1 MTRRFASS
9 FPPLSEPKSAPRVA
23 IESLVQA
30 CLVDLFNAYEVA
42 FAPLPNWSLA
52 SYAVPE
58 ASVSETFRTADGGS
72 GRLTLSLPTDLLE
85 HMLGADSTSVR
96 MDWAREL
103 ANQLV
108 GRIKNRL
115 LSFGV
120 RLELGLPT
128 VLDTRTLV
136 HQLQDLS
143 GLRVY
148 VGRTRHGLVLI
159 TVHGL
164 PADHALSYV
173 GTSANAAEGA
183 MLWL

>member
-1 MTRRFASS
+1 MSVR
-9 FPPLSEPKSAPRVA
+9 RVA
-23 IESLVQA
+23 IDSLVQA

-52 SYAVPE
+52 SAPVPD
-58 ASVSETFRTADGGS
+58 ASVSETFRTEDGGS
-72 GRLTLSLPTDLLE
+72 GRLTLSLPTELLE
-85 HMLGADSTSVR
+85 HMKGAESTSVR

-115 LSFGV
+115 LAFGV

-128 VLDTRTLV
+128 VIETRMLE

-148 VGRTRHGLVLI
+148 TGRTRQGLVLI
-159 TVHGL
+159 TIHGL
-164 PADHALSYV
+164 PADHLLSYV
-173 GTSANAAEGA
+173 GATANASEGA